1 MINVNHEKSSSRAVY
16 EYFTNK
22 HKDIKTSDVSK
33 NLHSSMRFSSS
44 TSCSKMTE
52 IEGCVNFI

>member
-1 MINVNHEKSSSRAVY
+1 MINVNLEKSSSRAVY

-33 NLHSSMRFSSS
+33 NLNSFTHFSSS
-44 TSCSKMTE
+44 TSCSTMTE
-52 IEGCVNFI
+52 IEKCLNSL